1 MRRMSL
7 LVVAL
12 ALGVAGTAVA
22 AHRSAAHRSAPR
34 GVDSSNFVRY
44 VTNPYYP
51 LKPGTVLV
59 YKGIKDGQSQTDR
72 VTVTRQTKRIEG
84 VRTTVIRDVS
94 THGGTVLEST
104 WDFYAQDKQGNVW
117 YFGENT
123 RAYHNGHVSTEG
135 SWRAGVNGARPGII
149 MEGAP
154 HVSNGYRQE
163 YYRNHAE
170 DQAWVVGIGATLHV
184 PYGRVHPILRSF
196 EWTRLEPSVID
207 EKDYGRGIGIVREV
221 SRTGA
226 LETAYLVHVHR
237 P

>member
-1 MRRMSL
+1 MRNRSIL
-7 LVVAL
+7 AVVTAALVS
-12 ALGVAGTAVA
+12 GTAIVA
-22 AHRSAAHRSAPR
+22 AAHAHTASAPTA
-34 GVDSSNFVRY
+34 VNPSNFVRH
-44 VTNPYYP
+44 VTNPWYP

-59 YKGIKDGQSQTDR
+59 YKGVKDGERQTDR

-94 THGGTVLEST
+94 THGGTLLEST

-135 SWRAGVNGARPGII
+135 SWQAGVNGARPGII
-149 MEGAP
+149 MEGTP
-154 HVSNGYRQE
+154 RVSSGYRQE